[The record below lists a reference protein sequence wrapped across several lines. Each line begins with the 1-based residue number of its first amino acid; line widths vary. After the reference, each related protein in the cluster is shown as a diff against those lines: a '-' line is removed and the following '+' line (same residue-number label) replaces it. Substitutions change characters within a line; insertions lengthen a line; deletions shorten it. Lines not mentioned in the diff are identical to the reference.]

1 MSGKKTIHIDK
12 DELYE
17 LCESGLTEY
26 EIAKRFNCSRRVIT
40 RRKSEYGIVYGRG
53 HTPANKKANHD
64 PSRRGRGRCNFQ
76 RVNDPLEK
84 READFIER
92 LASDPRTKMYEYV
105 GGYKTKRDKL
115 TIRCRKCGE
124 LKTTSPSALFSNKY
138 DHHVCFNC
146 MRIEREKAKKER
158 TQAWKEH
165 EAAELEK
172 DKVCE
177 TCGRIYHSTSD
188 TSKYCSP
195 KCKRKRKD
203 SCHRRRARRYGVE
216 YDPSVTWQ
224 SLSKKLGHC
233 NCEICGEPCDPNDK
247 SWGGNSGPLH
257 PTVDCIVAMKN
268 GGGYVWGNVQ
278 LAHAI
283 CNSAKR
289 DLIDDGEIEE
299 AVASI
304 GKDGGSHAQRHA
316 TRTVETA
323 CA

>member
-1 MSGKKTIHIDK
+1 MQELRIDRQ
-12 DELYE
+12 ELFD
-17 LCESGLTEY
+17 LCESGLTNAEIARRFNCH
-26 EIAKRFNCSRRVIT
+26 ESTIAKRK
-40 RRKSEYGIVYGRG
+40 RKYGIIYGRG
-53 HTPANKKANHD
+53 HAPSNIKANHD
-64 PSRRGRGRCNFQ
+64 PSRRGMGNIHCLN
-76 RVNDPLEK
+76 NDPIEK
-84 READFIER
+84 REDDFIKR
-92 LASDPRTKMYEYV
+92 LASDPRTQMYEYV
-105 GGYKTKRDKL
+105 GGYKTRRDKV
-115 TIRCRKCGE
+115 TIRCRKCGAIKE
-124 LKTTSPSALFSNKY
+124 KTPADLFGNKY

-146 MRIEREKAKKER
+146 RRIEREKANEERRQEKK
-158 TQAWKEH
+158 QAWKEH

-216 YDPSVTWQ
+216 YDPSITWQ

-247 SWGGNSGPLH
+247 SWGGNFGPLH

-289 DLIDDGEIEE
+289 DLMDDGEIEE

-304 GKDGGSHAQRHA
+304 DKDGGSHAQRHA

>member
-1 MSGKKTIHIDK
+1 MSRKPIHIDK
-12 DELYE
+12 RELSE
-17 LCESGLTEY
+17 LCESGMTQF
-26 EIAKRFNCSRRVIT
+26 EIAEYLNCSPQTIT
-40 RRKSEYGIVYGRG
+40 RRKREFDLIYGRG
-53 HTPANKKANHD
+53 HTPANKRANHD
-64 PSRRGRGRCNFQ
+64 LSRRGMSN
-76 RVNDPLEK
+76 NDPLEK
-84 READFIER
+84 READFIKR
-92 LASDPRTKMYEYV
+92 LASDPHTQMYEYI
-105 GGYKTKRDKL
+105 GGYKTRHDKL
-115 TIRCRKCGE
+115 TVRCRKCGE
-124 LKTTSPSALFSNKY
+124 LKVTKPAILFSSKY

-216 YDPSVTWQ
+216 YDPSITWQ

-247 SWGGNSGPLH
+247 SWGGNFGPLH

-289 DLIDDGEIEE
+289 DLMDDGEIEE